1 MIQNIIIAALVI
13 LGSIATLGGVALFL
27 FDDFR
32 ADDDMLALAPNP
44 VSAPLVQRRRF
55 ESQESYW
62 IRLKRAEYQKMLEDI
77 DESLERTN
85 KSLERTNENTREIK
99 RMLSEMSPAS

>member
-1 MIQNIIIAALVI
+1 MIPNIIIAALII
-13 LGSIATLGGVALFL
+13 LGSIVTLGGVALFL

-32 ADDDMLALAPNP
+32 ADDDIAPNP

-62 IRLKRAEYQKMLEDI
+62 IRLTRAENEKMLEEI
-77 DESLERTN
+77 DKSLELTN
-85 KSLERTNENTREIK
+85 KSLERTIENTREIK
-99 RMLSEMSPAS
+99 SMISETFPTS